1 MCHDDGEPMIDETRD
16 GYSVY
21 HVVRGEGATA
31 KMSGRCIDPSNAHKW
46 QVLSS
51 LSGGAGLV
59 VKSGDFI
66 QEGLDSGFVLVS
78 GTKTFDV
85 IWIGGS
91 TTRYRHGVRDIRIIS
106 AAELDALT
114 REHLLREAENA
125 RRERRSGARIKRGTV
140 SPRR

>member
-1 MCHDDGEPMIDETRD
+1 
-16 GYSVY
+16 
-21 HVVRGEGATA
+21 
-31 KMSGRCIDPSNAHKW
+31 
-46 QVLSS
+46 
-51 LSGGAGLV
+51 
-59 VKSGDFI
+59 
-66 QEGLDSGFVLVS
+66 
-78 GTKTFDV
+78 V